1 MADDSRPL
9 RALVVGS
16 SAGIG
21 REVGLYLAR
30 QGVTVAF
37 HGRRAELLEAAV
49 AEAGSGCFVVA
60 DLAKSDDCERLI
72 AEAVAGVGGQ
82 LDLVIHAASAS
93 RLGLVRDLDR
103 DDWLSL
109 LTANVVAPALVF
121 RAAVPHL
128 SERAVYAMVSSE
140 SVGNPYHGLVPYVA
154 SKAALEEIVRG
165 LRLEHPDVRF
175 SCVRVG
181 QTMPTD
187 FARDFD
193 PVLVAELFPKWAAHA
208 KLSARSMD
216 TGELG
221 GLIAS
226 YLAAAVVAPS
236 VEVQDLVL
244 RSPQGEMMT
253 DASGAIAG
261 VTGG

>member
-1 MADDSRPL
+1 M
-9 RALVVGS
+9 GS

-21 REVGLYLAR
+21 REVGLHLAR
-30 QGVTVAF
+30 AGAAVAF
-37 HGRRAELLEAAV
+37 HGRRAELLDQAVAAAGGGCAIVADLSAPDDCQRLV
-49 AEAGSGCFVVA
+49 AEAVTG
-60 DLAKSDDCERLI
+60 L
-72 AEAVAGVGGQ
+72 GGD
-82 LDLVIHAASAS
+82 LDLVIHAASMS
-93 RLGLVRDLDR
+93 RLGLVRDLTS

-109 LTANVVAPALVF
+109 LTANVVAPVLVF
-121 RAAVPHL
+121 RAAVDHL
-128 SERAVYAMVSSE
+128 SDRAVYAMVSSE

-181 QTMPTD
+181 QTFPTD
-187 FARDFD
+187 FSRDFD
-193 PVLVAELFPKWAAHA
+193 AALVGELFPKWAAHG

-216 TGELG
+216 TTELG

-226 YLAAAVVAPS
+226 YLAAAVVTPS